1 LAAGTSAARTSSGLT
16 GGTAVELEASLLV
29 ASTAARGAC
38 SGPSWWIDEDEAL
51 IADGSYRVRGT
62 GAAAPSLSGA

>member
-1 LAAGTSAARTSSGLT
+1 
-16 GGTAVELEASLLV
+16 LLV